1 MLRLTRSRSQRSS
14 RFRRH
19 LFGNRPAA
27 LWTAIIRCSRE
38 STLSRRL
45 AARGCVVFLL
55 CFLASLAIVFAH
67 RTWGN
72 AGKIVIVL
80 DHDILPANGS
90 SSIRLRAESSAGG
103 RPAGLTWRVSN
114 GQNLAELEPSK
125 SEWGV
130 RVGVTPG
137 IVTLAASA
145 PGYQSTTA
153 ELRLGLDPTDE
164 FGDGTPDFLR
174 LQNEEDRIAFR
185 HWFAFLAE
193 SVYVEDEKDRPAE
206 VDDCAALIRFAYREA
221 LRKHDASWA
230 NQWHLEQ
237 LPAAPPVRK
246 YEYPHT
252 ALGTGLF
259 RTRPG
264 AFTPAD
270 ATNGAFA
277 EFADADSLRRYNAH
291 FVSRDPGA
299 ARPGDLFFFRQQG
312 HRMPFHTMIYLGES
326 SFSQGSNW
334 LIYHTGPDGK
344 RPGEIRRVTVTDLQQ
359 HPEFN
364 WRPAPQNPA
373 FLGVYRWNIL
383 REED

>member
-1 MLRLTRSRSQRSS
+1 
-14 RFRRH
+14 
-19 LFGNRPAA
+19 
-27 LWTAIIRCSRE
+27 
-38 STLSRRL
+38 LSRRL
-45 AARGCVVFLL
+45 AARGCFVLLL
-55 CFLASLAIVFAH
+55 CFLASLAIFFAY

-72 AGKIVIVL
+72 AGRIVIAL
-80 DHDILPANGS
+80 DHNIVPANGS
-90 SSIRLRAESSAGG
+90 SSIRLRAEGRAGG
-103 RPAGLTWRVSN
+103 QPAGLTWRLLN
-114 GQNLAELEPSK
+114 GHNLAQLESSK
-125 SEWGV
+125 SEWRL

-137 IVTLAASA
+137 IVTLAAFA
-145 PGYQSTTA
+145 PGYQSSTA

-174 LQNEEDRIAFR
+174 LQSEGDRIAFR

-193 SVYVEDEKDRPAE
+193 SVYFEGENDRPEE

-230 NQWHLEQ
+230 NQWHLAQ
-237 LPAAPPVRK
+237 LPTAASVRK

-252 ALGTGLF
+252 ALGAGLF
-259 RTRPG
+259 RTRLG

-270 ATNGAFA
+270 LTNGAFA
-277 EFADADSLRRYNAH
+277 EFADADALRRYNTH
-291 FVSRDPGA
+291 FVSRDPSA
-299 ARPGDLFFFRQQG
+299 ARPGDLLFFRQQG
-312 HRMPFHTMIYLGES
+312 HRTPFHTIIYLGES
-326 SFSQGSNW
+326 SFSPGSNW

-359 HPEFN
+359 HPEFK
-364 WRPAPQNPA
+364 WRPVPQNPA